1 MLIKES
7 KYLNIFRAI
16 VISLFAILFLA
27 DSLLDSY
34 GLHKDLTELQDAEES
49 GDEEGKEEKE
59 ADEKDLEYLRDLES
73 SLLAQQDEVLFMEAS
88 MKKMYFSLPDN
99 WELDLITPP
108 PEL

>member
-1 MLIKES
+1 MLGKRITYTNMFKA
-7 KYLNIFRAI
+7 L
-16 VISLFAILFLA
+16 VITLFAFLFLA
-27 DSLLDSY
+27 DAIADSY
-34 GLHKDLTELQDAEES
+34 NLDKDLSEIQDTEES

-59 ADEKDLEYLRDLES
+59 VDEKDLEFLKDIEYA
-73 SLLAQQDEVLFMEAS
+73 LLAQKEEILFMEAS